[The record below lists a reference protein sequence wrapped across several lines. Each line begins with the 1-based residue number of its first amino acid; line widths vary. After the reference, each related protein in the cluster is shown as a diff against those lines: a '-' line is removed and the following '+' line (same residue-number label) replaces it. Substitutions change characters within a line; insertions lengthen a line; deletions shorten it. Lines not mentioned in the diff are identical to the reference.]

1 MTKKEQLNELR
12 QKMVGDK
19 NLPLKKEATNL
30 VFGDGNPEAKILAV
44 GEAPGYWED
53 KKGLPFVGNAG
64 KLLDQLLSSIDLS
77 REKNVY
83 ITNVIHHRPPENRD
97 PLPEEIVAYSPYL
110 DKIIEIID
118 PKIIITL
125 GRFSMGKFLPGARI
139 SSIHGKPQMV
149 NFKGKNFMIIPMYH
163 PAAALRN
170 GEVMRQ
176 TKEDFLKLPEIL
188 KEVNK
193 LEIKQMELV

>member
-1 MTKKEQLNELR
+1 
-12 QKMVGDK
+12 
-19 NLPLKKEATNL
+19 
-30 VFGDGNPEAKILAV
+30 
-44 GEAPGYWED
+44 
-53 KKGLPFVGNAG
+53 
-64 KLLDQLLSSIDLS
+64 
-77 REKNVY
+77 
-83 ITNVIHHRPPENRD
+83 
-97 PLPEEIVAYSPYL
+97 
-110 DKIIEIID
+110 
-118 PKIIITL
+118 
-125 GRFSMGKFLPGARI
+125 MGKFLPGARI